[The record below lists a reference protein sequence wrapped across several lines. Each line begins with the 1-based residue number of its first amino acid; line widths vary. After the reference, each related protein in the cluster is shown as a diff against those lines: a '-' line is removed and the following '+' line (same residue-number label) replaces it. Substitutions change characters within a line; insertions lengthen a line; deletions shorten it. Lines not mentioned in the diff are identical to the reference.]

1 MKNKTKIQKT
11 QNKETFIIQELL
23 INLLKF
29 TKKEGDMAK
38 LTAWVV
44 TILGVLLVLPLIG
57 VDLGT
62 STTNWL
68 IAIGVL
74 VIGIGKLVRNYSK
87 KRK

>member
-1 MKNKTKIQKT
+1 
-11 QNKETFIIQELL
+11 
-23 INLLKF
+23 
-29 TKKEGDMAK
+29 MAK

-57 VDLGT
+57 SAT
-62 STTNWL
+62 SDWL

-74 VIGIGKLVRNYSK
+74 VIGIGKLIRNYNYSK